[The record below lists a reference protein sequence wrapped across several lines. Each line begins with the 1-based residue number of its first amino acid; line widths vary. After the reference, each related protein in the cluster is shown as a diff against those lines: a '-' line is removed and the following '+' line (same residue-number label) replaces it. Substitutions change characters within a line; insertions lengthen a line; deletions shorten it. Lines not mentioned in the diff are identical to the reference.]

1 MIKLL
6 KSKYLKLIAWSV
18 IGIFFLISISD
29 LLYNDEISFNKIVN
43 LVDFDLLIVGILTY
57 LVSHL
62 VRVFRLIII
71 SNDFEYSFK
80 DLMIEQY
87 KANSINLI
95 FPFKLGESYRIIA
108 FKKFFKNYYNSFNLL
123 LVERFFDFIMLI
135 LILGTAL
142 IISDVDIISIKNI
155 FYIAVPIFILF
166 TLFFYVFPDLM
177 LIIHKIF
184 IKKKLNKVNSFIINT
199 SGKFYKSYNDIRKI
213 VYNKIIIIS
222 ILSFVIWSL
231 ELSVLFILFNSLNIP
246 FDILVLLGVSIAL
259 SGLLP
264 NGPLGLGGIQ
274 LAFFTI
280 SQFTDLM
287 QEPILNSYLYSSFIF
302 GSGIIL
308 GFILFIRSIIIKKY

>member
-57 LVSHL
+57 LISHL

-108 FKKFFKNYYNSFNLL
+108 FKK
-123 LVERFFDFIMLI
+123 
-135 LILGTAL
+135 
-142 IISDVDIISIKNI
+142 I
-155 FYIAVPIFILF
+155 F
-166 TLFFYVFPDLM
+166 
-177 LIIHKIF
+177 
-184 IKKKLNKVNSFIINT
+184 
-199 SGKFYKSYNDIRKI
+199 
-213 VYNKIIIIS
+213 
-222 ILSFVIWSL
+222 
-231 ELSVLFILFNSLNIP
+231 
-246 FDILVLLGVSIAL
+246 
-259 SGLLP
+259 
-264 NGPLGLGGIQ
+264 
-274 LAFFTI
+274 
-280 SQFTDLM
+280 
-287 QEPILNSYLYSSFIF
+287 
-302 GSGIIL
+302 
-308 GFILFIRSIIIKKY
+308 